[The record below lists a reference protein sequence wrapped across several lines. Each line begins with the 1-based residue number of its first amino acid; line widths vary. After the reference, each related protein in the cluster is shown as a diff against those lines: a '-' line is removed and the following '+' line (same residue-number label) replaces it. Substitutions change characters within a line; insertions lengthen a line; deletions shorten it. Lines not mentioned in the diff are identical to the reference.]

1 MLENFT
7 NLMKNINLHIQEVQ
21 QIARRIKLK
30 ETHTL
35 RCHNQT
41 SKCQRQ
47 RENLVISKTEATH
60 QVQAISDKIFYLTFH
75 KQPWRQKAMGWP
87 KALKE
92 RLSTKNSI
100 CGGNGRQIIS
110 FQGKQK
116 LREYTASKPAG
127 QRIIKQ
133 SFRVK

>member
-21 QIARRIKLK
+21 QIASRIKLK

-92 RLSTKNSI
+92 RLSTKNSTPSKT
-100 CGGNGRQIIS
+100 NT
-110 FQGKQK
+110 KKKKKKKEK
-116 LREYTASKPAG
+116 LRLTQSKNKENLSPG
-127 QRIIKQ
+127 SLIYEE
-133 SFRVK
+133 F